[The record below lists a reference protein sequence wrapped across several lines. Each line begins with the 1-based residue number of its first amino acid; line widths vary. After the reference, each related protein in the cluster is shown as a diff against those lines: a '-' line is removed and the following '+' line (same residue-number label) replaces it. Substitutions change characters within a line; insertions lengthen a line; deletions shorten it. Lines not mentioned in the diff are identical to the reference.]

1 MANYLQRTAADEGY
15 LVAETVR
22 SGMEQVIMLPPAV
35 DPNSAD
41 ADDQKIIR
49 EEAVRAIAKRKAKLD
64 NALKKGFATIYDQ
77 CSLEVRDKLEASDEW
92 NRVQRDQ
99 SLHDLINKIERI
111 CVGFDDHKQEVFNL
125 VQALKTLFLY
135 TQTEKE
141 SVDEYARNFKS
152 LWDTVEAFGGSPGIH
167 QGLVKGLLATPGRV
181 RDLRNITQ
189 AEGTA
194 AEEEVAD
201 AVKAALLISGAD
213 KRRYGWLKE
222 QLANKAST
230 RSPFS
235 RQCARTLSKIA
246 TSVYLPAG

>member
-1 MANYLQRTAADEGY
+1 VANYLQRTAADEGY

-35 DPNSAD
+35 DPNTAD

-141 SVDEYARNFKS
+141 SVDEYAHNFKS

-167 QGLVKGLLATPGRV
+167 PL
-181 RDLRNITQ
+181 
-189 AEGTA
+189 
-194 AEEEVAD
+194 
-201 AVKAALLISGAD
+201 
-213 KRRYGWLKE
+213 
-222 QLANKAST
+222 
-230 RSPFS
+230 
-235 RQCARTLSKIA
+235 
-246 TSVYLPAG
+246 

>member
-35 DPNSAD
+35 DPNTAD

-141 SVDEYARNFKS
+141 SVDEYAHNFKS

-167 QGLVKGLLATPGRV
+167 PL
-181 RDLRNITQ
+181 
-189 AEGTA
+189 
-194 AEEEVAD
+194 
-201 AVKAALLISGAD
+201 
-213 KRRYGWLKE
+213 
-222 QLANKAST
+222 
-230 RSPFS
+230 
-235 RQCARTLSKIA
+235 
-246 TSVYLPAG
+246 